1 MSCVHIF
8 YNVESEFEAMNKFE
22 SIEKEFT
29 ADLLSSCQKIVHES
43 SNEIKQG
50 SDVQKAVI
58 RNFSKL
64 VDVDVTDKAIEEEK
78 EE

>member
-8 YNVESEFEAMNKFE
+8 NNVESEFEAMNKFE

-29 ADLLSSCQKIVHES
+29 ADLLSSFQKIVHES